1 MEENTLLMSGARDQN
16 GQTGWRSWQGY
27 RDSNKHRLQ
36 PRPAECHLCTHNTTN
51 IQPVCT
57 HRLEPTGHF
66 IGYSTSKV
74 YLLQWPVSI
83 YNSLNEIFLAFKVIL
98 NPAGPS
104 AFSKLSTRF
113 SIHFPSTRV
122 NVCYRG
128 KSQRPIS
135 TLQTRHK
142 QVTLSFCKRACSYS
156 QAALL

>member
-1 MEENTLLMSGARDQN
+1 MVCSKKLIGQSQRINWTRLSSNPASEWRRASGDWSDGRWFGLFDTLLICWDIQRATTTAGVHTGRSFNKELLRSGVRDQN

-27 RDSNKHRLQ
+27 RDSSKHRLQ

-83 YNSLNEIFLAFKVIL
+83 YNSLNEIF
-98 NPAGPS
+98 
-104 AFSKLSTRF
+104 
-113 SIHFPSTRV
+113 
-122 NVCYRG
+122 
-128 KSQRPIS
+128 
-135 TLQTRHK
+135 
-142 QVTLSFCKRACSYS
+142 
-156 QAALL
+156 